1 MCKTYIRSEDHV
13 KGFQWDGK
21 NMDELREFI
30 NETKLGDY
38 IYIPANNDPFGFL
51 PIHNKVYGS
60 MVAIPGDYIIDHPI
74 YGLMPI
80 RPNIFEEEY
89 KEVKNIGA

>member
-1 MCKTYIRSEDHV
+1 MCKTYIRSADPV

-30 NETKLGDY
+30 NETKLGAY

-80 RPNIFEEEY
+80 RPNIFKEEY
-89 KEVKNIGA
+89 KEVNSIGV